1 MLHHYY
7 RLSGHFKMRLTAV
20 LAKWPKK
27 MPRGNIWTGTNRMHP
42 RLLGP
47 NQARLMKKV
56 EQEKKNLFYIMR
68 PAVSFV
74 SSTRIKWWKMLQGAF
89 TYFYLVVPDE
99 ACLQG
104 FFLDILKKTQA
115 QKNSKLKLILMKTQ
129 AKFQKN
135 SKTTNSTWALTI

>member
-1 MLHHYY
+1 
-7 RLSGHFKMRLTAV
+7 MRLTAV

-27 MPRGNIWTGTNRMHP
+27 MPKGNVWTGTNRMHP

-74 SSTRIKWWKMLQGAF
+74 SIVSKDGKRSKQILRISIW
-89 TYFYLVVPDE
+89 
-99 ACLQG
+99 G
-104 FFLDILKKTQA
+104 F
-115 QKNSKLKLILMKTQ
+115 LI
-129 AKFQKN
+129 
-135 SKTTNSTWALTI
+135 